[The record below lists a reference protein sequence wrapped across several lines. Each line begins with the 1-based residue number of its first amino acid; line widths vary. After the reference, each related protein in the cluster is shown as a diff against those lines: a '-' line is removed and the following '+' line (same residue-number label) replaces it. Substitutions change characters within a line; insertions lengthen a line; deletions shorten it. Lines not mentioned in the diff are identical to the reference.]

1 MRPED
6 VQTDGSVG
14 VDVGMVDAGGEGELG
29 GLEGVVCG
37 EVDVEEEDSP
47 LKGGVGGPEDCG
59 LPMEGVIT
67 NRT

>member
-1 MRPED
+1 
-6 VQTDGSVG
+6 
-14 VDVGMVDAGGEGELG
+14 MVDAGGEGELG

-59 LPMEGVIT
+59 LPMEGVISDGT
-67 NRT
+67 